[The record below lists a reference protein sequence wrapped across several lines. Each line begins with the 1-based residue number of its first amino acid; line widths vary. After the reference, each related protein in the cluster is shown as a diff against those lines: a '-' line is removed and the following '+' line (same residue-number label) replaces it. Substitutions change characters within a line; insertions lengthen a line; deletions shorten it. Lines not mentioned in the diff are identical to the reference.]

1 MFRQGSLNGA
11 TSRVFSGEDTL
22 RHPDGSI
29 DFDAYRERAR
39 RARTAAIKAS
49 GTAVLSLIA
58 GVFAG
63 KPVAAA
69 RHQAT

>member
-1 MFRQGSLNGA
+1 MFRESNLDGSA
-11 TSRVFSGEDTL
+11 SRVIASEGTL

-39 RARTAAIKAS
+39 RARTAAIKTS
-49 GTAVLSLIA
+49 VTGVLSLIA
-58 GVFAG
+58 GVFSG
-63 KPVAAA
+63 KPAPAA